1 MQKRKSVI
9 VTILLLAF
17 ILTGAF
23 LSYGIAIA
31 VPIHNAIEQNTNVHA
46 RMLFVDSPDLTW
58 EPEEI
63 EILKQNSLVQLVLT
77 QDEWNC
83 GYHVKTAD
91 RKEVGLSLMGSVDS
105 MRPADIICGKG
116 ASLEDFELLIPSRIV
131 MDDGTVCEGKDFLG
145 QRFTL
150 ELDSPVF
157 KSRED
162 AEKWNP
168 AEESWHVRYFTVAGV
183 YDVTKVAYMGNRCFT
198 TTDTV
203 RQLHEISRGNY
214 NELVPESGPMDRA
227 VVVLT
232 ESHQA
237 AQLLELQLNAEGYD
251 ADIAYFKDSVYQMK
265 LIFISAIFFILL
277 TGLSFAILFLFVK
290 HRLLSDNAMLSPDME
305 KAVIKSMAKQSL
317 FIFALSMVLAV
328 AGYGFVYPLICTEL
342 LEAPY
347 LPVFSDYFVPGV
359 AGVLILNLIVLLIF
373 LHAIQSSWLKARVEY
388 HDRLLKEQQTYHQN
402 LAVYHQRVRQLH
414 HDMHNHFLVLYHALQ
429 NQDVSSAMRYTEQ
442 QLKVLSESRMTY
454 TGQLLIDTIL
464 DYKKQFAHL
473 QKADYVVR
481 SCWKSDLQLSQEM
494 QQDISIMLASC
505 IDNALE
511 ATEQIRNGAE
521 RWIRITLKQ
530 DECYLYCKVEN
541 SVKEN
546 IVIPEGQLPLT
557 TKEDMFS
564 HGLGLLHVKQLAE
577 EHQGCL
583 TLSCEEKVFTA
594 AFMMRLNNNE

>member
-1 MQKRKSVI
+1 MQNRKSVI

-91 RKEVGLSLMGSVDS
+91 GKEVGLSLMGSVDS
-105 MRPADIICGKG
+105 MRPANILHGKG
-116 ASLEDFELLIPSRIV
+116 AGLEDFELLIPSHIV
-131 MDDGTVCEGKDFLG
+131 MDDGTVCDGKDFLG

-162 AEKWNP
+162 AEKLNP

-183 YDVTKVAYMGNRCFT
+183 YDVAKVAYMGNRCFT

-251 ADIAYFKDSVYQMK
+251 ADIAYYIDSVHQMK
-265 LIFISAIFFILL
+265 LIFISAIFFVLL
-277 TGLSFAILFLFVK
+277 TGLSFCILFQFVK
-290 HRLLSDNAMLSPDME
+290 HRLLSGTAMLTANME
-305 KAVIKSMAKQSL
+305 KIVIKSMAKQCSL
-317 FIFALSMVLAV
+317 IFLSAVLLAI
-328 AGYGFVYPLICTEL
+328 AGYGFVYPVVCTEFM
-342 LEAPY
+342 EAPY
-347 LPVFSDYFVPGV
+347 LPVFSDYFALGV
-359 AGVLILNLIVLLIF
+359 AGVLILNLIVLLLF
-373 LHAIQSSWLKARVEY
+373 LRSIQSSWLKARVQY
-388 HDRLLKEQQTYHQN
+388 HDRLLKEQQSYHKN

-414 HDMHNHFLVLYHALQ
+414 HDMNNHFLILYHALKQ
-429 NQDVSSAMRYTEQ
+429 QDISAALQYAEK
-442 QLKVLSESRMTY
+442 QLNLLAENKMLY
-454 TGQLLIDTIL
+454 TGYLLMDTVL
-464 DYKKQFAHL
+464 DYKKQFAVL
-473 QKADYVVR
+473 QQTEYVVR
-481 SCWKSDLQLSQEM
+481 LQMDANLLLSETFQHNFA
-494 QQDISIMLASC
+494 IMLASC
-505 IDNALE
+505 IDNGLE
-511 ATEQIRNGAE
+511 AVKQIEDAGK
-521 RWIRITLKQ
+521 RWIRITLKNDNQ
-530 DECYLYCKVEN
+530 YLYCKVEN

-557 TKEDMFS
+557 TKDDMFS

>member
-1 MQKRKSVI
+1 MQNRKSVI

-31 VPIHNAIEQNTNVHA
+31 VPIHNVMEQTTNVHA

-63 EILKQNSLVQLVLT
+63 ELLKQNSLIQHVFT

-83 GYHVKTAD
+83 GYHVKTSD
-91 RKEVGLSLMGSVDS
+91 GDEIGLSFMGSIDS

-131 MDDGTVCEGKDFLG
+131 MDNGTVCEGKDFLG

-214 NELVPESGPMDRA
+214 NELVPESGPMDRP

-237 AQLLELQLNAEGYD
+237 AQLLELQLNAEGYN
-251 ADIAYFKDSVYQMK
+251 ADIAYFIDSVYQMK

-373 LHAIQSSWLKARVEY
+373 LHAIQSSWLKARLEY
-388 HDRLLKEQQTYHQN
+388 HDRLLKEQQSYHKN
-402 LAVYHQRVRQLH
+402 LAVYHQRVRQIH
-414 HDMHNHFLVLYHALQ
+414 HDMNNHFLILYHALKQ
-429 NQDVSSAMRYTEQ
+429 QDTSAALQYAEK
-442 QLKVLSESRMTY
+442 QLNLLAENKMLY
-454 TGQLLIDTIL
+454 TGYLLVDTVL
-464 DYKKQFAHL
+464 DYKKQFAVL
-473 QKADYVVR
+473 QQTEYVVR
-481 SCWKSDLQLSQEM
+481 LQMDANLLLSETFQHNFA
-494 QQDISIMLASC
+494 IMLASC
-505 IDNALE
+505 IDNGLE
-511 ATEQIRNGAE
+511 AVKQIEDAGK
-521 RWIRITLKQ
+521 RWIRITLKNDNQ
-530 DECYLYCKVEN
+530 YLYCKVEN

-557 TKEDMFS
+557 TKDDMFS